1 MKLLKKII
9 SIVILVTS
17 ISINAQ
23 KGMVVDNEIGIYLG
37 PTFMQTDYG
46 EANNFKSSVNNG
58 GFGYGIAYI
67 ADFSNSKFNSKL
79 FSFISKRLKTRI
91 EFSYSKT
98 LFEYDGAP
106 VENVNSLEYE
116 NYKAMKGE
124 TKLYNFGAFSEIYFL
139 SLKHNFKFQPYF
151 ITGISYSI
159 VNPSLNTTKALPD
172 AFTPENENVFLEQ
185 QNVVSFSSGLGLR
198 YKLNTI
204 DFLIESRFNSFF
216 SDRIEGLDS
225 NITADNNNDA
235 QVIFNIGI
243 VFHLNNNTKNLY

>member
-1 MKLLKKII
+1 MKIFKKILP
-9 SIVILVTS
+9 VIILATC
-17 ISINAQ
+17 IHINAQ
-23 KGMVVDNEIGIYLG
+23 KGMVVGNEIGIYLG

-106 VENVNSLEYE
+106 VENPNNPEYK
-116 NYKAMKGE
+116 NFKAMKGK

-139 SLKHNFKFQPYF
+139 SLKHSSKFQPYF

-159 VNPSLNTTKALPD
+159 ANPSLKTTEALPS

-225 NITADNNNDA
+225 NVTADNNNDT

-243 VFHLNNNTKNLY
+243 VFHLNNKKKNLY